1 MDNHTEFPAIEKIN
15 ARKNCYIEQME
26 VPIIE
31 VDHHGIN
38 KPIIL
43 L

>member
-1 MDNHTEFPAIEKIN
+1 MNNHTEFPVVEKIN
-15 ARKNCYIEQME
+15 VRKSCCIEQTE